1 MSNAVTIE
9 SLDLSVL
16 IPSFL
21 RSLRSEN
28 RSPKT
33 ISTYGEACG
42 QLLAYLTE
50 HGMPT
55 TVADIRREHV
65 EAFIDHLLQTGRSPS
80 TAHNRYRALTRF
92 FKFAIDFDEIEHS
105 PMEKMR
111 PPMIPEIPVP
121 VLDDRQLKKLVAA
134 CTGKRPEDYRDKA
147 VLLLLIDSGARLSEV
162 ANLTVDDID
171 LDNRTASVL
180 GKGRRVRHVPFG
192 AKTAS
197 ALDRYIHTVRA
208 RSPYARATD
217 KLWLGARG
225 ALGSPGIRFIVE
237 RRAEAA
243 GLGHVHAHQLRHSF
257 ASSWLRGGGSEGDL
271 MRLAGWKSREMISR
285 YGAVTADERA
295 HAAYQS
301 RTSPADRL

>member
-105 PMEKMR
+105 PME
-111 PPMIPEIPVP
+111 
-121 VLDDRQLKKLVAA
+121 
-134 CTGKRPEDYRDKA
+134 
-147 VLLLLIDSGARLSEV
+147 
-162 ANLTVDDID
+162 
-171 LDNRTASVL
+171 
-180 GKGRRVRHVPFG
+180 
-192 AKTAS
+192 
-197 ALDRYIHTVRA
+197 
-208 RSPYARATD
+208 
-217 KLWLGARG
+217 
-225 ALGSPGIRFIVE
+225 
-237 RRAEAA
+237 
-243 GLGHVHAHQLRHSF
+243 
-257 ASSWLRGGGSEGDL
+257 
-271 MRLAGWKSREMISR
+271 
-285 YGAVTADERA
+285 
-295 HAAYQS
+295 
-301 RTSPADRL
+301 